1 MPRIDSENA
10 TRFWFDQ
17 RTPGLSLLSA
27 DFTTH
32 EYLTHIH
39 EALLVAVTEVGGSE
53 IKAGGVPN
61 EAHAEGL
68 LVVNP
73 TAPHSSR
80 MKGSRRWTYRSFTWT
95 PSP

>member
-32 EYLTHIH
+32 EYPTQIH
-39 EALLVAVTEVGGSE
+39 EAILVAVTEVGGQRSRPAVFLTRRTL
-53 IKAGGVPN
+53 K
-61 EAHAEGL
+61 
-68 LVVNP
+68 
-73 TAPHSSR
+73 HS
-80 MKGSRRWTYRSFTWT
+80 WL
-95 PSP
+95 